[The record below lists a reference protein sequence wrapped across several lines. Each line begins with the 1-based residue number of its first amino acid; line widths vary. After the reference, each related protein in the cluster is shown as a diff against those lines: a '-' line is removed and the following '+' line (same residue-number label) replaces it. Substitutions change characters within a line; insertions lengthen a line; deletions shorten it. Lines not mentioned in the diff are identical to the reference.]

1 MPYFINNKKE
11 KIHYKSIKGKSPG
24 IIFIH
29 GLNSDMNGE
38 KALSI
43 ERFARKNKLKFIRF
57 ECRGHGKSDGK
68 FDDFTISD
76 WKKDLL
82 NIIDYV
88 SKGPQILVGSSM
100 GGWLMFLAAKA
111 RSSKITGLVGLA
123 AAPDYV
129 DDL

>member
-43 ERFARKNKLKFIRF
+43 ERFARKNKLKFKVKKTTKF
-57 ECRGHGKSDGK
+57 LYKSMDS
-68 FDDFTISD
+68 IS
-76 WKKDLL
+76 
-82 NIIDYV
+82 
-88 SKGPQILVGSSM
+88 
-100 GGWLMFLAAKA
+100 
-111 RSSKITGLVGLA
+111 
-123 AAPDYV
+123 
-129 DDL
+129 